1 MNKVTE
7 KTGDIATKAQG
18 TAQEVQKAAS
28 TRALSPFEEMD
39 RMFDKLFQSGWLGPL
54 RREFPSWSELTAPFE
69 GRMPRVDVIDRDAEI
84 VVKAEVPG
92 VKKEDLEVSVTD
104 NTLTIKGSTHREE
117 KEEKGEYYRC
127 EISRGSFARAV
138 SLPDNIDSSKVKA
151 NFKDG
156 ILELIMPKLEQPKRR
171 TVTIE

>member
-7 KTGDIATKAQG
+7 KTEDIATKAKG
-18 TAQEVQKAAS
+18 TGQEVQKAAP
-28 TRALSPFEEMD
+28 TRGLSPFEEMD
-39 RMFDKLFQSGWLGPL
+39 RMFDRYFHSGLLGPL
-54 RREFPSWSELTAPFE
+54 RREFPSWSELAAPFE
-69 GRMPRVDVIDRDAEI
+69 GKMPRVDVIDRDAEI

-92 VKKEDLEVSVTD
+92 VKKEDLDVSVTD
-104 NTLTIKGSTHREE
+104 NTLTIKGSTRREE

-138 SLPDNIDSSKVKA
+138 ALPDNIDGTKVKA
-151 NFKDG
+151 TFKDG
-156 ILELIMPKLEQPKRR
+156 ILELVMPKLEQPKRR